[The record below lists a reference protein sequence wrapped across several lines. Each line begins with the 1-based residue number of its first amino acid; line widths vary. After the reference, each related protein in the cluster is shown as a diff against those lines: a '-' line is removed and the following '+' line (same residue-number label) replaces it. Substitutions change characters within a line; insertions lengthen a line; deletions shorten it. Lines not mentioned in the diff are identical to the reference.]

1 MGMMSRRKGA
11 AGEREA
17 AEKLNEVL
25 GTKFHRGRQYHG
37 GPESPDLA
45 GDLPGLH
52 LEVKRVEALRLY
64 PSLEQARRDAATD
77 EVPAVMHR
85 INKKPWVV
93 IVYADDLIRLL
104 DVVDE
109 CRGRSEIRD
118 DADELF
124 RGLRPP
130 PEYRLKNQSPPCPA
144 SAPLFGGGLTPGN
157 EREEGGEQA
166 RGTTH
171 TPDLSGGDQDGRVK
185 TEV

>member
-85 INKKPWVV
+85 MNKKPWVV
-93 IVYADDLIRLL
+93 IMYADDLIRLL

-109 CRGRSEIRD
+109 CRARVGD
-118 DADELF
+118 
-124 RGLRPP
+124 
-130 PEYRLKNQSPPCPA
+130 
-144 SAPLFGGGLTPGN
+144 
-157 EREEGGEQA
+157 GGENGLEVA
-166 RGTTH
+166 RGATH
-171 TPDLSGGDQDGRVK
+171 TAFLGPPSPRTLPPDSAGWDQDGRVK
-185 TEV
+185 TEG